1 MRTKIK
7 PYQGHIIPKSQ
18 PTFTMSTTHRINMNQ
33 QLYIDITVWLFNIA
47 IENPL

>member
-18 PTFTMSTTHRINMNQ
+18 PTLQCPQHTESTIVHV
-33 QLYIDITVWLFNIA
+33 IDITIWLFNIA
-47 IENPL
+47 IEHPL